1 MLDWD
6 PYTVGLS
13 GQRPSLGACRG
24 DVGPRCY
31 AGSGHCSVLAYGT
44 SVTVG
49 TIRCSSATSGVT
61 CRSTRGAHHGFLI
74 ARQNVA
80 LYR

>member
-1 MLDWD
+1 
-6 PYTVGLS
+6 
-13 GQRPSLGACRG
+13 
-24 DVGPRCY
+24 
-31 AGSGHCSVLAYGT
+31 VLAYGT